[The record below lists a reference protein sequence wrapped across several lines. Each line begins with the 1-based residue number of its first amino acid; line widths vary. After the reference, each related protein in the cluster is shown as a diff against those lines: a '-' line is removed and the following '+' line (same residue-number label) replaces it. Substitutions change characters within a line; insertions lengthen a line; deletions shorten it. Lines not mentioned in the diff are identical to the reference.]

1 MKNDDVE
8 LIRRTLAGDNNAFS
22 ELVEKYQKQVH
33 ALAWRKIGDFHTAED
48 ITQDTFLKAYQRLH
62 TLKKPHRFAGWLYV
76 IATRRCLALFRQKR
90 LQTQVI
96 ENIDTPVS
104 NKDAYSQHI
113 AEEQAKTIVKEQQE
127 VVKKL
132 LATLKESDR
141 TVITLHYFGEMTCEE
156 MSEFLGV
163 SANTIKSRLR
173 RARNRLKKEEPMIR
187 EAISNFQISPNLTEN
202 IMKEIARLK
211 PGAPTG
217 GKPLVPWAIAA
228 SSAVLIVLM
237 LGVGSQYLARFQKP
251 YSLDVQSE
259 MTVELIDAPI
269 VQNLEA
275 KPNVRTQQGKRS
287 DIGGRGDGAGEKS
300 NQVLGDHGDYT
311 RRNLPEGA
319 KARLGK
325 GSINGISFSPDGTQI
340 AIGSAT
346 GVWLYDAHTGTEL
359 ALLTDHTSGTG
370 RVTFSPDGKT
380 LVSGMYDGIS
390 LWDIDTGKLLKSF
403 RREESAIK
411 ALKIIDDGKTLLC
424 DNYDGY
430 VRLWDITT
438 GEIKDFHPQSSR
450 GFNRMLR
457 DIIGREVTAAD
468 LYLNSVDN
476 KGIFAVG
483 YENGKIRLEDASNGE
498 HLKTLQGHKDHVSQL
513 AFSPDG
519 TLLVA
524 NTPNAPLRLWDVNTG
539 KSLKTL
545 TQNTKFRGILT
556 FSKDGKTLACQTR
569 EGEIELWD
577 VASKTPRTTLGT
589 KLDSKIYQ
597 LAFSSEIHQLAFSS
611 NSKRVVGANRN
622 GEIRVWDVNTGDE
635 LFSFTTGHTQRHGT
649 LAFSPDNSLFAAGQ
663 GSTIQL
669 WDVPTFTQLS
679 NRIDTDGYTTFVFS
693 PDGNTVTSA
702 KGFAFTKKTYD
713 AFVRESVIGKLSLWD
728 TRTGDKISE
737 FPVESHK
744 GETPILPGQIHNSM
758 YSGGMRHMGNNIV
771 VFSKNGHMLATA
783 LNSDRATKSSRFTVL
798 LWEVWEDPR
807 RQSQLTLKGHTDN
820 IIALAFTSNGKT
832 LASGSD
838 DKTIRL
844 WDVSTGTQM
853 SSLRSGK
860 VRALAFS
867 MDGKTLASI
876 SNFSQIQLWNISTG
890 RQLTSLKEQNDSVT
904 VLAFSTDS
912 NILASGSRDG
922 VIQLWDIS
930 TGNKLTDLKG
940 HVDWVSTLLFSP
952 DGKALVSGS
961 SEGAIFLWHVPK

>member
-33 ALAWRKIGDFHTAED
+33 ALAWRKTGDFHTAED

-62 TLKKPHRFAGWLYV
+62 TLKEPHRFAGWLYV

-104 NKDAYSQHI
+104 NKDAYSRHI

-141 TVITLHYFGEMTCEE
+141 TVITLHYFGEMTCEQ

-202 IMKEIARLK
+202 IMREIARLK
-211 PGAPTG
+211 PTAPTG

-228 SSAVLIVLM
+228 SSVVLIVLM
-237 LGVGSQYLARFQKP
+237 LGIGSQYLARFQKP
-251 YSLDVQSE
+251 YSLDAQSE
-259 MTVELIDAPI
+259 MTVELIDAPV

-275 KPNVRTQQGKRS
+275 KPDVLNQPEERS
-287 DIGGRGDGAGEKS
+287 DTGGRDDGNGQES
-300 NQVLGDHGDYT
+300 NQVLGDEGDYT
-311 RRNLPEGA
+311 RWNLPKGA

-325 GSINGISFSPDGTQI
+325 GSIKGISFSPDGTRI
-340 AIGSAT
+340 AVGRAT
-346 GVWLYDAHTGTEL
+346 GVWLYDAHTGAEL

-370 RVTFSPDGKT
+370 KVTFSPDGKT
-380 LVSGMYDGIS
+380 LVSSMYGDIS

-403 RREESAIK
+403 RREESVIK
-411 ALKIIDDGKTLLC
+411 ALKIIDDGKTLFC
-424 DNYDGY
+424 ESYDGS
-430 VRLWDITT
+430 VRLWDVNTDVK
-438 GEIKDFHPQSSR
+438 KDFYPSSSR
-450 GFNRMLR
+450 GFNGMLR
-457 DIIGREVTAAD
+457 HITGRTVTTAA
-468 LYLNSVDN
+468 LYLNNVDN

-483 YENGKIRLEDASNGE
+483 YKDGKIRLEDASNGE
-498 HLKTLQGHKDHVSQL
+498 HLKTLQGHKDHVNQL

-524 NTPNAPLRLWDVNTG
+524 NTSNVPLRLWDVSTG

-545 TQNTKFRGILT
+545 TQKPRFWGILT

-569 EGEIELWD
+569 DGEIELWD
-577 VASKTPRTTLGT
+577 VASKTLRTTFGA
-589 KLDSKIYQ
+589 KLDSK
-597 LAFSSEIHQLAFSS
+597 IHQLAFSS
-611 NSKRVVGANRN
+611 DSKRVVGANRN

-635 LFSFTTGHTQRHGT
+635 LFSFTTGHTQELGA
-649 LAFSPDNSLFAAGQ
+649 LAFSP
-663 GSTIQL
+663 GSSTLAIGHDDTIQL
-669 WDVPTFTQLS
+669 WDTHNFTHQPIHIHPNTWLM
-679 NRIDTDGYTTFVFS
+679 DLVFS
-693 PDGNTVTSA
+693 PDN
-702 KGFAFTKKTYD
+702 KTLTCAERFIFRYEKRD
-713 AFVRESVIGKLSLWD
+713 AFVKETVIGKLSLWD
-728 TRTGDKISE
+728 TRTGNKVSDL
-737 FPVESHK
+737 PVEWHK
-744 GETPILPGQIHNSM
+744 GNLPIPRGKWKTTSSS
-758 YSGGMRHMGNNIV
+758 SGMGNGVHSENV
-771 VFSKNGHMLATA
+771 VFSPDGFRLVTA
-783 LNSDRATKSSRFTVL
+783 LNSNSATKDSRFTIFV
-798 LWEVWEDPR
+798 WEIWEDPNR
-807 RQSQLTLKGHTDN
+807 LSHLTLKGHTDTIN
-820 IIALAFTSNGKT
+820 ALTFTPNGEM

-838 DKTIRL
+838 DGTIRL
-844 WDVSTGTQM
+844 WDSSTGTQLLSL
-853 SSLRSGK
+853 SSEKTNS
-860 VRALAFS
+860 LAFS
-867 MDGKTLASI
+867 MDGKTLASV

-904 VLAFSTDS
+904 VLAFSADS

-940 HVDWVSTLLFSP
+940 HVDWVSTLSFSP

-961 SEGAIFLWHVPK
+961 SEGAIFLWHVPN

>member
-1 MKNDDVE
+1 M
-8 LIRRTLAGDNNAFS
+8 
-22 ELVEKYQKQVH
+22 
-33 ALAWRKIGDFHTAED
+33 
-48 ITQDTFLKAYQRLH
+48 
-62 TLKKPHRFAGWLYV
+62 
-76 IATRRCLALFRQKR
+76 IATHCCQAWLRKKQI
-90 LQTQVI
+90 QT
-96 ENIDTPVS
+96 ESLEELDSDELEPE
-104 NKDAYSQHI
+104 AYSRYVAEQEAKAI
-113 AEEQAKTIVKEQQE
+113 AETQRQ

-132 LATLKESDR
+132 LATLPESER
-141 TVITLHYFGEMTCEE
+141 TVITLHYFGEMTCEKI
-156 MSEFLGV
+156 SEFLGV

-202 IMKEIARLK
+202 IMQEVARLK
-211 PGAPTG
+211 PAAPTG

-228 SSAVLIVLM
+228 SSVVLIVLM
-237 LGVGSQYLARFQKP
+237 LGIGSQYLARFQKP
-251 YSLDVQSE
+251 YSLDAQAE
-259 MTVELIDAPI
+259 RTVELIDAPI
-269 VQNLEA
+269 VQNLET
-275 KPNVRTQQGKRS
+275 KPNVLIQQGERS
-287 DIGGRGDGAGEKS
+287 DTNGKDDGAGEKS
-300 NQVLGDHGDYT
+300 NQVLGDEGDYT
-311 RRNLPEGA
+311 RWNLPKGA
-319 KARLGK
+319 KARLRR
-325 GSINGISFSPDGTQI
+325 GSIKGISFSPDGTRI
-340 AIGSAT
+340 AVGRAT
-346 GVWLYDAHTGTEL
+346 GVWFYDAHTGAEL
-359 ALLTDHTSGTG
+359 SLLTDHTSRTDE
-370 RVTFSPDGKT
+370 VVFSPDGKT

-403 RREESAIK
+403 RKEESAIK

-424 DNYDGY
+424 ESYDGS
-430 VRLWDITT
+430 VRLWDVNTDVK
-438 GEIKDFHPQSSR
+438 KDFYPSSSR
-450 GFNRMLR
+450 GFNGMLR
-457 DIIGREVTAAD
+457 DIIGREVTAAE

-483 YENGKIRLEDASNGE
+483 YEDGKIRLEDASNGE

-545 TQNTKFRGILT
+545 TQNARFRGILT

-577 VASKTPRTTLGT
+577 VASKTLRTTLGAR
-589 KLDSKIYQ
+589 LDSKIYQ

-611 NSKRVVGANRN
+611 DSKRVVGANRN

-635 LFSFTTGHTQRHGT
+635 LFSFTTGHTQELGA
-649 LAFSPDNSLFAAGQ
+649 LAFSPDSSTLAIGHH
-663 GSTIQL
+663 GTIQL
-669 WDVPTFTQLS
+669 WDTHNFTHQPIHIHPNTSLM
-679 NRIDTDGYTTFVFS
+679 DLVFS
-693 PDGNTVTSA
+693 PDN
-702 KGFAFTKKTYD
+702 KTLTCAERFIFRYEKRD
-713 AFVRESVIGKLSLWD
+713 AFVKETVIGKLSLWD
-728 TRTGDKISE
+728 TRTGNKVSDL
-737 FPVESHK
+737 PVEWHK
-744 GETPILPGQIHNSM
+744 GNLPIPQGKWKTTFKERQL
-758 YSGGMRHMGNNIV
+758 GNV
-771 VFSKNGHMLATA
+771 VFSPDGFRLVTA
-783 LNSDRATKSSRFTVL
+783 LNSDNATKDNRFTIFV
-798 LWEVWEDPR
+798 WEIWEDPNR
-807 RQSQLTLKGHTDN
+807 LSHLTLKGHTDTIN
-820 IIALAFTSNGKT
+820 ALTFTPNGKM

-838 DKTIRL
+838 DGTIRL
-844 WDVSTGTQM
+844 WDSSTGTQLLSL
-853 SSLRSGK
+853 SSEKTNS
-860 VRALAFS
+860 LAFS

-890 RQLTSLKEQNDSVT
+890 KQLTSLKEQNDSVT

-940 HVDWVSTLLFSP
+940 HVDWVSALLFSP

>member
-62 TLKKPHRFAGWLYV
+62 TLKEPHRFAGWLYV

-104 NKDAYSQHI
+104 NKDAYSRHI

-141 TVITLHYFGEMTCEE
+141 TVITLHYFGEMTCEQ

-202 IMKEIARLK
+202 IMREIARLK
-211 PGAPTG
+211 PTAPTG

-228 SSAVLIVLM
+228 SSVVLIVLM
-237 LGVGSQYLARFQKP
+237 LGIGSQYLARFQKP
-251 YSLDVQSE
+251 YSLDAQAE

-269 VQNLEA
+269 VQNIEA
-275 KPNVRTQQGKRS
+275 RPDVLNQPEGRS
-287 DIGGRGDGAGEKS
+287 DTGGRDDGAGEKS
-300 NQVLGDHGDYT
+300 NQVLGDEGDYT
-311 RRNLPEGA
+311 RWNLPKGA

-325 GSINGISFSPDGTQI
+325 GSIKGISFSPDGTRI
-340 AIGSAT
+340 AVGRAT
-346 GVWLYDAHTGTEL
+346 GVWLYDAHTGAEL

-370 RVTFSPDGKT
+370 KVTFSPDGKT
-380 LVSGMYDGIS
+380 LVSSMYGDIS

-403 RREESAIK
+403 RREESVIK
-411 ALKIIDDGKTLLC
+411 ALKIIDDGKTLFC
-424 DNYDGY
+424 ESYDGS
-430 VRLWDITT
+430 VRLWDVNTDVK
-438 GEIKDFHPQSSR
+438 KDFYPSSSR
-450 GFNRMLR
+450 GFNGMLR
-457 DIIGREVTAAD
+457 SITGRTVTTAA
-468 LYLNSVDN
+468 LYLNNVDN

-483 YENGKIRLEDASNGE
+483 YKDGKIRLEDASNGE
-498 HLKTLQGHKDHVSQL
+498 HLKTLQGHKDHVNQL

-524 NTPNAPLRLWDVNTG
+524 NTSNVPLRLWDVSTG

-545 TQNTKFRGILT
+545 TQKPRFWGILT

-569 EGEIELWD
+569 DGEIELWD
-577 VASKTPRTTLGT
+577 VASKTLRTTFGA
-589 KLDSKIYQ
+589 KLDSK
-597 LAFSSEIHQLAFSS
+597 IHQLAFSS
-611 NSKRVVGANRN
+611 DSKRVVGANRN

-635 LFSFTTGHTQRHGT
+635 LFSFTTGHTQELGA
-649 LAFSPDNSLFAAGQ
+649 LAFSP
-663 GSTIQL
+663 GSSTLAIGHDDTIQL
-669 WDVPTFTQLS
+669 WDTHNFTHQPIHIHPNTSLM
-679 NRIDTDGYTTFVFS
+679 DLVFS
-693 PDGNTVTSA
+693 PDN
-702 KGFAFTKKTYD
+702 KTLTCAERFIFRYEKRD
-713 AFVRESVIGKLSLWD
+713 AFVKETVIGKLSLWD
-728 TRTGDKISE
+728 TRTGNKVSDM
-737 FPVESHK
+737 PVEWHK
-744 GETPILPGQIHNSM
+744 GNLPIPRGKWKTTSSS
-758 YSGGMRHMGNNIV
+758 SGMGNGVHSENV
-771 VFSKNGHMLATA
+771 VFSPDGFRLVTA
-783 LNSDRATKSSRFTVL
+783 LNSNSATKDSRFTIFV
-798 LWEVWEDPR
+798 WEIWEDPNR
-807 RQSQLTLKGHTDN
+807 LSHLTLKGHTDTIN
-820 IIALAFTSNGKT
+820 ALTFTPNGEM

-838 DKTIRL
+838 DGTIRL
-844 WDVSTGTQM
+844 WDSSTGTQLLSL
-853 SSLRSGK
+853 SSEKTNS
-860 VRALAFS
+860 LAFS

-940 HVDWVSTLLFSP
+940 HVDWVSTLSFSP